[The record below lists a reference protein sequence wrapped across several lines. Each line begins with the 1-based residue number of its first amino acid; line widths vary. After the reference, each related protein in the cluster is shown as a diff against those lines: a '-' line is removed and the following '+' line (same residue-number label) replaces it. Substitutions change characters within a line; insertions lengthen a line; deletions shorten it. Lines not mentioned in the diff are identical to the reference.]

1 MFTEDLK
8 DHILKEAN
16 NRCKG
21 TLVSTLGIIFTDVGE
36 NFLEAKMKVTSD
48 LHQPAGV
55 LHGGATAALAETVGS
70 SAAAIF
76 SMKKN
81 QMLRGIELS
90 INHVRGI
97 SEGYV
102 FAKATPVH
110 MGKTMQLWKISIID
124 ENQKDIS
131 VAKLTT
137 LTLLKDDLMALGAPL
152 RYLLHTYHT

>member
-76 SMKKN
+76 SKKKN

-131 VAKLTT
+131 FAKLTT
-137 LTLLKDDLMALGAPL
+137 LTLDIKSENNSSK
-152 RYLLHTYHT
+152 